1 MIDPKIVIGLGFGD
15 EGTGMA
21 VAHEVEKSIA
31 DGHRPVVVRFNG
43 GPQAQHNV
51 RIVCDGKVIHHTHSQ
66 FGSGALLGA
75 KTYIAKGM
83 LVDLD
88 ALIWEGEHLRDITG
102 ENPFTSVVI
111 DKRCPVMLPMYARVN
126 QELEYGR
133 GDKRHGS
140 TGRGVGIARACI
152 DAEPISKT
160 VSGAV
165 VRVSD
170 VLTGRYLMKQLEAWP
185 LWLSREYGVSVPNE
199 SEIWAYDLCKAR
211 DKLMILG
218 VRFDYVDELVK
229 KSVESKQVI
238 FEGSQG
244 VLLDKRVGWFPHV
257 TYGDMDAFE
266 ARRLCGEHRAKVIG
280 VTRSY
285 QTRHGFGPMPTE
297 GTCDI
302 PEIDNETYEWAG
314 VFRTGLLDIPNLA
327 RAADSTC
334 VDEIAVSHMDS
345 YPGRCVTRWE
355 GTSKVDGIDRY
366 VPCGMCIEDM
376 DEDTF
381 ISTIEDECHAPV
393 TVIGRGP
400 ITDAWQDR

>member
-15 EGTGMA
+15 EGKGMA

-51 RIVCDGKVIHHTHSQ
+51 RVRKGECIAHHTHSQ
-66 FGSGALLGA
+66 FGSGAIVGA
-75 KTYIAKGM
+75 ETYIAKGM
-83 LVDLD
+83 IVDLD
-88 ALIWEGEHLRDITG
+88 SLFWEGLALRDMFESIT
-102 ENPFTSVVI
+102 I
-111 DKRCPVMLPMYARVN
+111 DKRCPVMLPMYSIVN
-126 QELEYGR
+126 QEIERAR
-133 GDKRHGS
+133 GDRRHGS
-140 TGRGVGIARACI
+140 TGRGVGVARSCV
-152 DAEPISKT
+152 DAEPILRNAYGFT
-160 VSGAV
+160 
-165 VRVSD
+165 VRVCDLIDAKPRRCLRNHLAEWTTYLNRKYD
-170 VLTGRYLMKQLEAWP
+170 VHLGYARIE
-185 LWLSREYGVSVPNE
+185 EYV
-199 SEIWAYDLCKAR
+199 YDLIESVR
-211 DKLMILG
+211 SLQVRG
-218 VRFDYVDELVK
+218 VRFVEDVDELIANAVGNRP
-229 KSVESKQVI
+229 VI

-244 VLLDKRVGWFPHV
+244 MLLDKRVGWFPHV

-314 VFRTGLLDIPNLA
+314 AFRTGLLDIPNLA

-345 YPGRCVTRWE
+345 YPGRCVTHWE

-366 VPCGMCIEDM
+366 VPCDMCIEDM

-381 ISTIEDECHAPV
+381 ILTIEDECHAPV

-400 ITDAWQDR
+400 TTDAWQDR